1 MKQYT
6 YFERSEKMNNK
17 GIKDLNSY
25 LNLIRRTVIGNSFLL
40 QYFIKIV
47 VVYMLA
53 NNVITWVAVSIP
65 VVLEFSK
72 MLSRGFKKIIN
83 IAINTNY
90 KKYHLIYLL
99 VMSLIFIIISQS
111 HNIIIIYLFTIILG
125 FISGI
130 NDSCVTR
137 INTSNKQYE
146 SYCLIE
152 EERSSVIGATLGL
165 IISQILYDFNPLIYV
180 LGFVIFGLGIFIL
193 NSNIPNIE
201 STYDCM
207 TSIND
212 DNPLSKSEK
221 KKIYIVTI
229 LYGIGVGA
237 WCMGLSAFNEL
248 IPLITTKVGYLNA
261 IYTVIEIIAF
271 FIINAKMINWFK
283 NSGKLLFWE
292 TICAICD
299 ISYLLIV
306 AIFPNE
312 MSIAIVMFLCGIS
325 STIGDPVWGAL
336 ISSYSENDRRKYALI
351 NNVYFIVRAISS
363 LISIFVC
370 RYFVIKGI
378 YSFKYLAIGL
388 FIFIIIMYLIANK
401 INKKIF
407 KKSI

>member
-1 MKQYT
+1 MKQYI

-17 GIKDLNSY
+17 DIKD

-111 HNIIIIYLFTIILG
+111 HNIIIIYLFIIILG

-229 LYGIGVGA
+229 LYGIEVGA

-261 IYTVIEIIAF
+261 IYTVIEIIAL

>member
-17 GIKDLNSY
+17 DIKDLNSY

-53 NNVITWVAVSIP
+53 NNVIAWVAVSIP

-212 DNPLSKSEK
+212 DNPLSKS
-221 KKIYIVTI
+221 
-229 LYGIGVGA
+229 
-237 WCMGLSAFNEL
+237 
-248 IPLITTKVGYLNA
+248 
-261 IYTVIEIIAF
+261 
-271 FIINAKMINWFK
+271 
-283 NSGKLLFWE
+283 
-292 TICAICD
+292 
-299 ISYLLIV
+299 
-306 AIFPNE
+306 
-312 MSIAIVMFLCGIS
+312 
-325 STIGDPVWGAL
+325 
-336 ISSYSENDRRKYALI
+336 
-351 NNVYFIVRAISS
+351 
-363 LISIFVC
+363 
-370 RYFVIKGI
+370 
-378 YSFKYLAIGL
+378 
-388 FIFIIIMYLIANK
+388 
-401 INKKIF
+401 
-407 KKSI
+407 

>member
-1 MKQYT
+1 MN
-6 YFERSEKMNNK
+6 EEEKKN
-17 GIKDLNSY
+17 LNPY
-25 LNLIRRTVIGNSFLL
+25 INVIRRTVIGNSFLV
-40 QYFIKIV
+40 QYFLKIV

-53 NNVITWVAVSIP
+53 NNVTTWVAVSIP

-90 KKYHLIYLL
+90 KRYHLIYLL
-99 VMSLIFIIISQS
+99 IISLIFLIISQS
-111 HNIIIIYLFTIILG
+111 HNIVIIYSLTSILG
-125 FISGI
+125 FLSGI

-137 INTSNKQYE
+137 INTSNKKYE
-146 SYCLIE
+146 AYCLIE

-165 IISQILYDFNPLIYV
+165 IVSQIIYDLNPLIYI
-180 LGFVIFGLGIFIL
+180 LGFVIFGIVIFVL

-201 STYDCM
+201 SKEDCM
-207 TSIND
+207 EPINND
-212 DNPLSKSEK
+212 KPLSKNEK
-221 KKIYIVTI
+221 KNIFIITI
-229 LYGIGVGA
+229 LYGIEVGA

-248 IPLITTKVGYLNA
+248 IPLISTKVGYLNA
-261 IYTVIEIIAF
+261 IYTIVEIIALF
-271 FIINAKMINWFK
+271 VINAKIINWFK

-299 ISYLLIV
+299 VVYLLIV
-306 AIFPNE
+306 AIVPNE
-312 MSIAIVMFLCGIS
+312 ISIAIVMFLCGIS

-363 LISIFVC
+363 LTSIFVC

-378 YSFKYLAIGL
+378 ESFKYLAIGL
-388 FIFIIIMYLIANK
+388 LIFIVIMYLIANK
-401 INKKIF
+401 VNKKIF
-407 KKSI
+407 GRSI

>member
-1 MKQYT
+1 MVIVMNLK
-6 YFERSEKMNNK
+6 EKNS
-17 GIKDLNSY
+17 LNSY
-25 LNLIRRTVIGNSFLL
+25 INVIRRTVIGNSFLL
-40 QYFIKIV
+40 QYFLKIV

-53 NNVITWVAVSIP
+53 NNVTTWVAVSIP

-99 VMSLIFIIISQS
+99 VISLIFIIISQS
-111 HNIIIIYLFTIILG
+111 HNVIIIYLFTIILG

-165 IISQILYDFNPLIYV
+165 IISQILYDFNPSIYV
-180 LGFVIFGLGIFIL
+180 LGFVIFGMCIFIL

-201 STYDCM
+201 STDDCM
-207 TSIND
+207 KSIDND
-212 DNPLSKSEK
+212 KPLSKKEK

-229 LYGIGVGA
+229 LYGIEVGA
-237 WCMGLSAFNEL
+237 WCMGNAALYEIL
-248 IPLITTKVGYLNA
+248 PLITSKVGYLSA
-261 IYTVIEIIAF
+261 IYTVIEIIALF
-271 FIINAKMINWFK
+271 VINAKIINWVK

-299 ISYLLIV
+299 IAYLLIV

-312 MSIAIVMFLCGIS
+312 ISITIVMFLCGIS

-378 YSFKYLAIGL
+378 YSFKYLAMGL
-388 FIFIIIMYLIANK
+388 LIFIIVMYLIANK
-401 INKKIF
+401 VNKKIF
-407 KKSI
+407 KKTI